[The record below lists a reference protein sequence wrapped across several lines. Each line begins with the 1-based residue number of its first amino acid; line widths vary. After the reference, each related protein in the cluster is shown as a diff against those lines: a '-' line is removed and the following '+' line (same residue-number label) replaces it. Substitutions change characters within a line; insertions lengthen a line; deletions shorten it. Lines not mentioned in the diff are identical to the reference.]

1 MSLTV
6 LLNQCKPLLAQQQAS
21 VRGTDRAEGVPACV
35 LFFSVCKGQ
44 ERAHVQI
51 AQAESFELAWEQ
63 GRQALMASFAGQD
76 KPAQCLRVDLVNK
89 VEALSWADQQQRMSM
104 SKRNYFRFGLSFKA
118 DFSVAFLEQELAAN
132 AILYDGKLGE
142 ATPNAINLA
151 HYSRLRFGQ
160 ALDWPQNPNE
170 IVWRFKTLAVFSDG
184 QDVHEIESK
193 GRHSGYRKVLD
204 WGPTRVRHTI
214 DASTQYLSEQVKQ
227 TGQYHYGWF
236 PCFDRA
242 IPTYNALRHASS
254 TYALLEGWEVT
265 GQDHQKQAI
274 LRALQYLTQHL
285 IKTADLPDGS
295 SAAFLVDTGNEI
307 KLGGNAVCLLALVK
321 YTELTGD
328 TQYLP
333 LLEQLAL
340 GIVYMQNADTGAF
353 VHVLN
358 YPDLSLKDEHRI
370 IYYDGEAAF
379 GLMRLYGLTQ
389 DERWLSS
396 VEKAF
401 DYFIKAKHWEAHD
414 HWLSYCV
421 NELTLYKP
429 EQRYYQFGLD
439 NVRGYLDFVQNR
451 ITTFPTLLE
460 LMMAA
465 QRMIVRM
472 QSDANPQVQ
481 AMLDGFPLDEFY
493 QALEARARSLLD
505 GFFWPELA
513 MFFKNP
519 ARIVNGFF
527 IRHHSFRVRIDDI
540 EHYLSGYVAYLKYL
554 QTPCQGGPDGQK
566 SFTKKINLS
575 TLPEPAPFDLAVE
588 TLSSDHALIGLL
600 SYPKSPVRFMEAKAL
615 AQAAWAKGITV
626 LYLSYQ
632 DFVEQE
638 GRVKGYLYDGQK
650 WQQGYAALPAVI
662 DNAPANTGA
671 QRQILDSLKGRTRL
685 LCHRLGGKAV
695 TLDILQKDS
704 QTAGLMIEA
713 ANLNVLDL
721 TRMLDLYGSL
731 VLKPYRS
738 NRGKQ
743 VYQISKLDADVYQ
756 LDSDT
761 DSQKLSVHG
770 LEDFC
775 RGKSAQAWMIQ
786 RYISSRSAEQKP
798 FDIRVPVFRA
808 KSGKWAVAR
817 NYARVGAGALTSNLA
832 TGGSSYEAVD
842 FLAQLYGKKTA
853 QKIEKNL
860 AQAALKIAHVLQKHY
875 GFEIDALGCD
885 FGIQD
890 GKLFLFEVN
899 SYPGLKGC
907 LDSAVALKTDFYGYV
922 LSQAGT
928 ADTAAPI
935 LIQAASKENQAL
947 LRRVM
952 SGGENDY
959 SASPYLRKGIA
970 NPVYHMIR
978 DQAKKRGCTAKVRK
992 NICLE
997 IYESARL
1004 VSVFSPNSPDL
1015 SLATRRIANNKEL
1028 SKFFLQKAGIA
1039 VPQGRVFQSFDA
1051 AKSYFLSRS
1060 LPQVVKPRTG
1070 TGGKGVT
1077 AHITNEALFTQAWAR
1092 AGGGTNTIIVE
1103 DFIEGDEVRV
1113 FVLNGKV
1120 TAAVC
1125 RVPAYVVGD
1134 GRRTVQELVTQKNE
1148 ERKRNPLLKVYPIKS
1163 FDYLT
1168 QVLGQ
1173 GLDYV
1178 PAASEYVRLAMVSNV
1193 ALGGESVGVL
1203 EFLHPSICRM
1213 AEQVWHAIPHATQL
1227 GLDIIAQDFQ
1237 AAAEGN
1243 AYVIE
1248 INADPAVATPA
1259 FSAYGQSFQDLPEK
1273 LLSYALANQLHV
1285 NRFAGKPVLAPA
1297 APYHASCQGAS
1308 FVLNSAAIQTRLLR
1322 QAAYRRNL
1330 QVDIVDSALT
1340 LIGDSHQQ
1348 IAFVNGMC
1356 GLTRAS
1362 TTQATTNKQWTKKLL
1377 SQAGLNTP
1385 QGRSFPIDAIDKAWE
1400 FARRLDV
1407 PLVLKPLAGS
1417 GGAGIST
1424 DIRSRAHFEAAWS
1437 VIKGMR
1443 AKTVI
1448 CEEQIPGKD
1457 YRLIVI
1463 GQRLCAVTERVP
1475 AFVVGDGK
1483 HSIEELVAI
1492 KNQQREQNP
1501 YLRSKL
1507 IVLTPTVRR
1516 HLEKA
1521 GLAPLSVV
1529 SHGLRVQLH
1538 EVANIGSGGE
1548 GHDLTANV
1556 HPEWAEVAVRARM
1569 ALYDAV
1575 HVGVDVLAED
1585 LRKPPRKQ
1593 KWAIIEVN
1601 SNPEFGQHFIQHGQA
1616 RDVAGQLIEQV
1627 FKMDKPFAV
1636 VTQRVVLGGKVQAV
1650 GYRKWLWSQAHLHG
1664 VQGWVCNRPD
1674 GAVEA
1679 MLHGPSRS
1687 VEQLLVKCR
1696 LGPKAARV
1704 QSFEVFTEQEPAD
1717 TFQGFEILSESLVE
1731 VV

>member
-6 LLNQCKPLLAQQQAS
+6 LLNQCKPLLAQKLAAS
-21 VRGTDRAEGVPACV
+21 PVAEIPEGVPACV
-35 LFFSVCKGQ
+35 LFFSACNGQ

-51 AQAESFELAWEQ
+51 ARGDSFEQAWEQ
-63 GRQALMASFAGQD
+63 GSRDLSRRMAGQEQA
-76 KPAQCLRVDLVNK
+76 AQWLRVDLVNK
-89 VEALSWADQQQRMSM
+89 VEAFSWAEQQERMSL

-118 DFSVAFLEQELAAN
+118 DFSHALLEQELAAN

-151 HYSRLRFGQ
+151 HYSRLRFGH
-160 ALDWPQNPNE
+160 ALDWPQNPDE
-170 IVWRFKTLAVFSDG
+170 TLWRFKTLAVFSDG
-184 QDVHEIESK
+184 EQVYDIEHK

-204 WGPTRVRHTI
+204 WGPIRVRQTI
-214 DASTQYLSEQVKQ
+214 DASTQYLAEQVKQ

-254 TYALLEGWEVT
+254 TYALLEGWEVS
-265 GQDHQKQAI
+265 GQLNQEQAI
-274 LRALQYLTQHL
+274 GRALQYLTQTL
-285 IKTADLPDGS
+285 IKTVSLPDGG
-295 SAAFLVDTGNEI
+295 SAAFLVDTGDEI

-328 TQYLP
+328 KQYLP

-340 GIVYMQNADTGAF
+340 GIVFMQDAQTGAF

-379 GLMRLYGLTQ
+379 GLMRLYGLTR
-389 DERWLSS
+389 DERWLST

-401 DYFIKAKHWEAHD
+401 DYFIAAKHWEAHD

-429 EQRYYQFGLD
+429 ELRYYQFGLD

-472 QSDANPQVQ
+472 QSDGNPQIQ
-481 AMLDGFPLDEFY
+481 AMLDGFPLGWFY
-493 QALEARARSLLD
+493 LALEVRARSLLD

-513 MFFKNP
+513 MYFKNP

-554 QTPCQGGPDGQK
+554 QNSTPGSPDGQEPTSSK
-566 SFTKKINLS
+566 SVS
-575 TLPEPAPFDLAVE
+575 AVQ
-588 TLSSDHALIGLL
+588 TSSQGSSESLLKPVSDQAVIGLL
-600 SYPKSPVRFMEAKAL
+600 SYPKSPRRFMEVKAL
-615 AQAAWAKGITV
+615 AQAAWAKGVAV

-632 DFVEQE
+632 DFEEQD
-638 GRVKGYLYDGQK
+638 GHVKGYLFDGQR
-650 WQQGYAALPAVI
+650 WEQGYAVLPLVI

-671 QRQILDSLKGRTRL
+671 QRLILESLKDRSRL
-685 LCHRLGGKAV
+685 LCRRLGGKAV
-695 TLDILQKDS
+695 TLDILQKDR

-713 ANLNVLDL
+713 ANLSVEDL
-721 TRMLDLYGSL
+721 RRMLDAYGSV

-743 VYQISKLDADVYQ
+743 VYRLSKLDAQVYQ
-756 LDSDT
+756 LESDT
-761 DSQKLSVHG
+761 DSELLSPEELLG
-770 LEDFC
+770 FC
-775 RGKSAQAWMIQ
+775 RGKSAQTWMIQ
-786 RYISSRSAEQKP
+786 RYVSSRSLQQKP

-808 KSGKWAVAR
+808 ASGQWAVAR
-817 NYARVGAGALTSNLA
+817 KYARVGAGDLTSNLA

-842 FLAQLYGKKTA
+842 FLTDIYGQKKA
-853 QKIEKNL
+853 KSLEKKL
-860 AQAALKIAHVLQKHY
+860 AKAALDIAQVLQKHY

-907 LDSAVALKTDFYGYV
+907 LDSAVALKTDFYGHA
-922 LSQAGT
+922 LAQA
-928 ADTAAPI
+928 AAPQKPV
-935 LIQAASKENQAL
+935 LIQAASPKNQAL

-959 SASPYLRKGIA
+959 SSSRYLRKGIA

-978 DQAKKRGCTAKVRK
+978 DQAKARNCSAKVRK
-992 NICLE
+992 NTCLE
-997 IYESARL
+997 IHESARL

-1028 SKFFLQKAGIA
+1028 SKFFLQKAGIT
-1039 VPQGRVFQSFDA
+1039 VPQGRVFQSFEA
-1051 AKSYFLSRS
+1051 ARRYFRSRS

-1077 AHITNEALFTQAWAR
+1077 ADIQDERLFQQAWVK
-1092 AGGGTNTIIVE
+1092 AGGGISNIIVE
-1103 DFIEGDEVRV
+1103 DFIEGDEVRI

-1134 GRRTVQELVTQKNE
+1134 GHSTIAQLVDKKNE
-1148 ERKRNPLLKVYPIKS
+1148 DRKRNPLLKVYPIKS

-1168 QVLGQ
+1168 QVLGKD
-1173 GLDYV
+1173 LHYV
-1178 PAASEYVRLAMVSNV
+1178 PPVQEYVRLAMVSNV

-1203 EFLHPSICRM
+1203 EFLHPSICQM

-1227 GLDIIAQDFQ
+1227 GLDIIARDFQ
-1237 AAAEGN
+1237 APAKGN

-1259 FSAYGQSFQDLPEK
+1259 FSAYGQSFQDLPEQ
-1273 LLSYALANQLHV
+1273 LLRYALENRHHV
-1285 NRFAGKPVLAPA
+1285 SRFRGKPVLAPA
-1297 APYHASCQGAS
+1297 APYSPSCQGDS

-1330 QVDIVDSALT
+1330 DVEIVDSSLT
-1340 LIGDSHQQ
+1340 LIRDSAQQ

-1356 GLTRAS
+1356 GLTRAA

-1385 QGRSFPIDAIDKAWE
+1385 RGRSFAIEALDQAWE
-1400 FARRLDV
+1400 FACSLET
-1407 PLVLKPLAGS
+1407 PIVLKPLAGS

-1424 DIRSRAHFEAAWS
+1424 DIQSRAHFEAAWA
-1437 VIKGMR
+1437 VIKDMR
-1443 AKTVI
+1443 SKTVI
-1448 CEEQIPGKD
+1448 CEEQIQGKD

-1475 AFVVGDGK
+1475 AFVIGDGQ
-1483 HSIEELVAI
+1483 HSIEELVAL
-1492 KNQQREQNP
+1492 KNQQRQQNP

-1507 IVLTPTVRR
+1507 IALTPTVITY
-1516 HLEKA
+1516 LGKS
-1521 GLAPLSVV
+1521 GLCRTSIPSKDQ
-1529 SHGLRVQLH
+1529 RVQLH

-1548 GHDLTANV
+1548 GHDLTAQV

-1575 HVGVDVLAED
+1575 HVGVDLLAED
-1585 LRKPPRKQ
+1585 MRKPPRKQ
-1593 KWAIIEVN
+1593 QWAIIEIN

-1616 RDVAGQLIEQV
+1616 RDVAGLLIEQL
-1627 FKMDKPFAV
+1627 FPK
-1636 VTQRVVLGGKVQAV
+1636 QRQVPISSQRILLSGKVQGV
-1650 GYRKWLWSQAHLHG
+1650 GFRKWLWSLAHLHG
-1664 VQGWVCNRPD
+1664 VQGTVCNRPD
-1674 GAVEA
+1674 GTVEA
-1679 MLHGPSRS
+1679 VLSGPARS
-1687 VEQLLVKCR
+1687 VAQLIDKCCI
-1696 LGPKAARV
+1696 GPKAARV
-1704 QSFEVFTEQEPAD
+1704 QSCEVFQEASAD
-1717 TFQGFEILSESLVE
+1717 DLASFEILNESLAEAV
-1731 VV
+1731 

>member
-6 LLNQCKPLLAQQQAS
+6 LLNQCKPLLAQKLASNSVAQAL
-21 VRGTDRAEGVPACV
+21 EGVPACV
-35 LFFSVCKGQ
+35 LFFSVCNGLD
-44 ERAHVQI
+44 RAYVQI
-51 AQAESFELAWEQ
+51 ARGDSFEQAWDQGSQDLVLWMTEQ
-63 GRQALMASFAGQD
+63 EHA
-76 KPAQCLRVDLVNK
+76 AQWLRVDLVNK
-89 VEALSWADQQQRMSM
+89 VEVFSWADQQERMSL

-118 DFSVAFLEQELAAN
+118 DFSLALLEQELAAN

-142 ATPNAINLA
+142 TTPNAINLA
-151 HYSRLRFGQ
+151 HYSRLRFGH
-160 ALDWPQNPNE
+160 ALDWPQNPDE
-170 IVWRFKTLAVFSDG
+170 PVWRFKTLAVFSDG
-184 QDVHEIESK
+184 QDAHEIESK

-204 WGPTRVRHTI
+204 WGPTRVRRTI
-214 DASTQYLSEQVKQ
+214 DTSTQYLAEQVKQ

-254 TYALLEGWEVT
+254 TYALLEGWEVG
-265 GQDHQKQAI
+265 GQANQRQAI
-274 LRALQYLTQHL
+274 DRALLYLTQNL
-285 IKTADLPDGS
+285 IKTVSLPDGS
-295 SAAFLVDTGNEI
+295 SAAFLVDAGDEI

-321 YTELTGD
+321 YTELMGD
-328 TQYLP
+328 KQYLP

-340 GIVYMQNADTGAF
+340 GIVFMQNAQTGSF

-379 GLMRLYGLTQ
+379 GLMRLYGLTR
-389 DERWLSS
+389 DARWLST

-401 DYFIKAKHWEAHD
+401 DYFIAAKHWESHD

-421 NELTLYKP
+421 NELTLHKP
-429 EQRYYQFGLD
+429 ELRYYQFGLD
-439 NVRGYLDFVQNR
+439 NIRGYLDFVQNR

-472 QSDANPQVQ
+472 QNDENPQIQ
-481 AMLDGFPLDEFY
+481 AMLNGFPLDWFY
-493 QALEARARSLLD
+493 LALEVRARSLLD

-554 QTPCQGGPDGQK
+554 QTPRAGRPSPETSGTGK
-566 SFTKKINLS
+566 TKVSGTAKLVRLTS
-575 TLPEPAPFDLAVE
+575 PAPRLISERSV
-588 TLSSDHALIGLL
+588 IGLL
-600 SYPKSPVRFMEAKAL
+600 SYPKSPLRFREAKAL
-615 AQAAWAKGITV
+615 AQAAWDKGIAV

-632 DFVEQE
+632 DFDEQE
-638 GRVKGYLYDGQK
+638 GGVKGYLFDGQTWK
-650 WQQGYAALPAVI
+650 QGYGCLPVVI

-671 QRQILDSLKGRTRL
+671 QRQTLESLRGRTRL

-695 TLDILQKDS
+695 TLDILQNDS
-704 QTAGLMIEA
+704 ETAALMIEA
-713 ANLNVLDL
+713 ANLRVADL
-721 TRMLDLYGSL
+721 RRMLNLYGSV

-743 VYQISKLDADVYQ
+743 VYRLSKLNADVYQ
-756 LDSDT
+756 LSSDT
-761 DSQKLSVHG
+761 NSEMLSAEG
-770 LEDFC
+770 LESFC
-775 RGKSAQAWMIQ
+775 RGKSAQVWMIQ
-786 RYISSRSAEQKP
+786 RYVTSRSPEQKP

-808 KSGKWAVAR
+808 KAGGWAVAR
-817 NYARVGAGALTSNLA
+817 KYARVGAGALTSNLA
-832 TGGSSYEAVD
+832 TGGSSHEAVG
-842 FLAQLYGKKTA
+842 FLAESYGKKTA
-853 QKIEKNL
+853 EKL
-860 AQAALKIAHVLQKHY
+860 ERHLDQAALKIAQALQKHY

-885 FGIQD
+885 FGVQD

-907 LDSAVALKTDFYGYV
+907 LDTAVALKSDFYAHA
-922 LSQAGT
+922 LQQAE
-928 ADTAAPI
+928 AVARKRPV
-935 LIQAASKENQAL
+935 LIQAASKDNQAL

-952 SGGENDY
+952 SSGENVY
-959 SASPYLRKGIA
+959 FASPYLRKGIA

-978 DQAKKRGCTAKVRK
+978 DQAKERGCSTKVRK

-1028 SKFFLQKAGIA
+1028 SKYFLQKAGIA
-1039 VPQGRVFQSFDA
+1039 VPQGRVFHTLSA
-1051 AKSYFLSRS
+1051 ARSYFRGRL

-1077 AHITNEALFTQAWAR
+1077 AHITDEGLFKTAWAH
-1092 AGGGTNTIIVE
+1092 AGGGTSPVIVE
-1103 DFIEGDEVRV
+1103 DFIDGDEVRV

-1134 GRRTVQELVTQKNE
+1134 GQSTVQELVSRKNE
-1148 ERKRNPLLKVYPIKS
+1148 ERKRNPLLKVYPIRS

-1168 QVLGQ
+1168 QVLGKSME
-1173 GLDYV
+1173 YV
-1178 PAASEYVRLAMVSNV
+1178 PALYEYVRLATVSNV
-1193 ALGGESVGVL
+1193 ALGGESVGIL
-1203 EFLHPSICRM
+1203 EFLHPTICQM
-1213 AEQVWHAIPHATQL
+1213 AERVWHAIPHATQL
-1227 GLDIIAQDFQ
+1227 GLDIMARDFQ
-1237 AAAEGN
+1237 APAHDN

-1259 FSAYGQSFQDLPEK
+1259 FSAYGQSFQDLPK
-1273 LLSYALANQLHV
+1273 QLITYALANRQHET
-1285 NRFAGKPVLAPA
+1285 RFKGRPVVAPA
-1297 APYHASCQGAS
+1297 TPYAPSCHGVS
-1308 FVLNSAAIQTRLLR
+1308 FALNSAAIQTRLLR

-1330 QVDIVDSALT
+1330 SVEAVDSSLT
-1340 LIGDSHQQ
+1340 LIRNRHQEV
-1348 IAFVNGMC
+1348 AFVNGMC
-1356 GLTRAS
+1356 GLTRAA

-1377 SQAGLNTP
+1377 GQAGLNTP
-1385 QGRSFPIDAIDKAWE
+1385 RGRSFAIEALDKAWE
-1400 FARRLDV
+1400 FAQSLAV
-1407 PLVLKPLAGS
+1407 PVVLKPLAGS
-1417 GGAGIST
+1417 GGMGVST
-1424 DIRSRAHFEAAWS
+1424 DIQSRTHFEAAWALTQNM
-1437 VIKGMR
+1437 G

-1448 CEEQIPGKD
+1448 CEEQIQGKD

-1475 AFVVGDGK
+1475 AFVIGDGR
-1483 HSIEELVAI
+1483 HSIEELVAL
-1492 KNQQREQNP
+1492 KNQERQQNP

-1507 IVLTPTVRR
+1507 IVLTATVNR
-1516 HLEKA
+1516 HLAKR
-1521 GLAPLSVV
+1521 GLSSSTVLPKQQCVP
-1529 SHGLRVQLH
+1529 LH

-1548 GHDLTANV
+1548 GHDLTEAV
-1556 HPEWAEVAVRARM
+1556 HPEWAEVAVRARI
-1569 ALYDAV
+1569 AIYDAF
-1575 HVGVDVLAED
+1575 HVGVDVLAQD
-1585 LRKPPRKQ
+1585 IRKSPRRQ
-1593 KWAIIEVN
+1593 QWAIIEIN

-1627 FKMDKPFAV
+1627 FGAEKRPNAV
-1636 VTQRVVLGGKVQAV
+1636 TRRVVLTGKVQGV
-1650 GYRKWLWSQAHLHG
+1650 GFRKWLWGQAHLHA
-1664 VQGWVCNRPD
+1664 VQGWVCNRSD
-1674 GAVEA
+1674 GTVEA
-1679 MLHGPSRS
+1679 VLVGLPRS
-1687 VEQLLVKCR
+1687 VEQLIVKCQ

-1704 QSFEVFTEQEPAD
+1704 QSCEVFSDYESPSLFRGFEVLDECLAEA
-1717 TFQGFEILSESLVE
+1717 V
-1731 VV
+1731 

>member
-1 MSLTV
+1 MSLTT
-6 LLNQCKPLLAQQQAS
+6 LLNQCKPLLAQKLAS
-21 VRGTDRAEGVPACV
+21 EPVSDLPEGVPACV
-35 LFFSVCKGQ
+35 LFFSVCNGQ

-51 AQAESFELAWEQ
+51 AQGPGFEQAWEQ
-63 GRQALMASFAGQD
+63 GSQALNAWMTEQD
-76 KPAQCLRVDLVNK
+76 KPALWLRVDLVNR
-89 VEALSWADQQQRMSM
+89 VEAYSWADQQERMSL

-142 ATPNAINLA
+142 ATPNAVNLA

-160 ALDWPQNPNE
+160 ALDWPQNPE
-170 IVWRFKTLAVFSDG
+170 ETVWRFKTMAVFSDG
-184 QDVHEIESK
+184 QDLHEIEDQ

-204 WGPTRVRHTI
+204 WGPGRVRHTI
-214 DASTQYLSEQVKQ
+214 DASTQYLAEQVKQ

-265 GQDHQKQAI
+265 GLDNQKQAI
-274 LRALQYLTQHL
+274 ERALQYLTQSL
-285 IKTADLPDGS
+285 IKVMTLPDGS
-295 SAAFLVDTGNEI
+295 TAAFLVDTGDEI

-328 TQYLP
+328 QQYLP

-340 GIVYMQNADTGAF
+340 GIVFMQDPEAGSF

-379 GLMRLYGLTQ
+379 GLMRLYGLTR
-389 DERWLSS
+389 DARWLST

-401 DYFIKAKHWEAHD
+401 DFFIKAEHWNAHD

-429 EQRYYQFGLD
+429 EPRYYQFGLD
-439 NVRGYLDFVQNR
+439 NVHGYLDFVQNR

-472 QSDANPQVQ
+472 QSDANPQIQ
-481 AMLDGFPLDEFY
+481 AMLDGFPLETFY
-493 QALEARARSLLD
+493 QALEIRARSLLD

-513 MFFKNP
+513 MYFKNP

-554 QTPCQGGPDGQK
+554 QTSTPSTPDGQEPP
-566 SFTKKINLS
+566 SSEPVSATQTSSQALS
-575 TLPEPAPFDLAVE
+575 KPLLKPVSDQAV
-588 TLSSDHALIGLL
+588 IGLL
-600 SYPKSPVRFMEAKAL
+600 SYPKSPRRFMEVKAL
-615 AQAAWAKGITV
+615 AQAAWAKGLAV
-626 LYLSYQ
+626 FYLSYQ
-632 DFVEQE
+632 DFEEQ
-638 GRVKGYLYDGQK
+638 GGHVKGYLFDGQR
-650 WQQGYAALPAVI
+650 WEQGYAALPLVI

-671 QRQILDSLKGRTRL
+671 QRQILESLKDRTRL
-685 LCHRLGGKAV
+685 LCRRLGGKAV
-695 TLDILQKDS
+695 TLDILQKDR

-713 ANLNVLDL
+713 ANLSVEDL
-721 TRMLDLYGSL
+721 RRMLDAYGSV

-743 VYQISKLDADVYQ
+743 VYRLSKLDAGVYQ
-756 LDSDT
+756 LGSDT
-761 DSQKLSVHG
+761 DSQVLSSKE
-770 LEDFC
+770 LEGFC

-786 RYISSRSAEQKP
+786 RYISSRSKEQKP
-798 FDIRVPVFRA
+798 FDVRVPVFRVA
-808 KSGKWAVAR
+808 SGQWAVAR
-817 NYARVGAGALTSNLA
+817 KYARVGVGALTSNLA

-842 FLAQLYGKKTA
+842 FLTDIYGSKTA
-853 QKIEKNL
+853 KSLEKKL
-860 AQAALKIAHVLQKHY
+860 AKAALDIAQVLQKHY

-907 LDSAVALKTDFYGYV
+907 LDSAVALKTDFYAHA
-922 LSQAGT
+922 LSQAQ
-928 ADTAAPI
+928 AAAPKKPI
-935 LIQAASKENQAL
+935 LIQAASPENQAL

-959 SASPYLRKGIA
+959 SSSRYLRKGIA
-970 NPVYHMIR
+970 NPIYHMIQ
-978 DQAKKRGCTAKVRK
+978 DQAKARDCSAKVRK

-1039 VPQGRVFQSFDA
+1039 VPQGRVFQSFEA
-1051 AKSYFLSRS
+1051 ARRYFRSRS

-1077 AHITNEALFTQAWAR
+1077 ARIQDERLFQQAWAK
-1092 AGGGTNTIIVE
+1092 AGGGVSNIIVE

-1134 GRRTVQELVTQKNE
+1134 GRSTIAQLVDKKNE
-1148 ERKRNPLLKVYPIKS
+1148 DRKRNPLLKVYPIKS

-1168 QVLGQ
+1168 QVLGKD
-1173 GLDYV
+1173 LHYV
-1178 PAASEYVRLAMVSNV
+1178 PAVHEYVRLAMVSNV

-1203 EFLHPSICRM
+1203 EFLHPSICQM

-1227 GLDIIAQDFQ
+1227 GLDIIARDFQ
-1237 AAAEGN
+1237 APAKDN

-1259 FSAYGQSFQDLPEK
+1259 FSAYGQSFQDLPEQ
-1273 LLSYALANQLHV
+1273 LIRYALE
-1285 NRFAGKPVLAPA
+1285 NRHHASRFRGKPVLAPA
-1297 APYHASCQGAS
+1297 APYSPSCQGDS

-1330 QVDIVDSALT
+1330 DVDMVDSSLT
-1340 LIGDSHQQ
+1340 LIRDSAQQ

-1356 GLTRAS
+1356 GLTRAA

-1385 QGRSFPIDAIDKAWE
+1385 CGRSFAIDAMDQAWE
-1400 FARRLDV
+1400 FASSLET
-1407 PLVLKPLAGS
+1407 PIVLKPLAGS

-1424 DIRSRAHFEAAWS
+1424 DIQSRAHFEAAWA
-1437 VIKGMR
+1437 VIKDMR
-1443 AKTVI
+1443 GKTVI
-1448 CEEQIPGKD
+1448 CEEQIKGKD
-1457 YRLIVI
+1457 YRLIVV

-1475 AFVVGDGK
+1475 AFVIGDGR
-1483 HSIEELVAI
+1483 HSIEELVAL
-1492 KNQQREQNP
+1492 KNQQRQQNP

-1507 IVLTPTVRR
+1507 IALTPTVITY
-1516 HLEKA
+1516 LEKS
-1521 GLAPLSVV
+1521 GLRRTAIPSKDQ
-1529 SHGLRVQLH
+1529 RVQLH

-1548 GHDLTANV
+1548 GHDLTAQV

-1575 HVGVDVLAED
+1575 HVGVDLLAED
-1585 LRKPPRKQ
+1585 MRKPPRKQ
-1593 KWAIIEVN
+1593 QWAIIEIN

-1616 RDVAGQLIEQV
+1616 RDVAGLLIEQLFPV
-1627 FKMDKPFAV
+1627 QKRVPIS
-1636 VTQRVVLGGKVQAV
+1636 TQRIVLSGKVQGV
-1650 GYRKWLWSQAHLHG
+1650 GFRKWLWSLAHLHG
-1664 VQGWVCNRPD
+1664 VQGTVCNRAD
-1674 GAVEA
+1674 GTVEA
-1679 MLHGPSRS
+1679 VLSGPARS
-1687 VEQLLVKCR
+1687 VAQLVDKCR
-1696 LGPKAARV
+1696 IGPKAARV
-1704 QSFEVFTEQEPAD
+1704 QSCEVFQEEAVD
-1717 TFQGFEILSESLVE
+1717 GLACFEILNESLAEAV
-1731 VV
+1731 